1 MDAVIEALQAD
12 IHRAFE
18 PHDEPHGQQASPAD
32 CRRDE
37 QASPADLA
45 MRRDSAR
52 SPNTG
57 AAQQV
62 VSCAVVEMH
71 RTDTEPQASRSTSV
85 WC

>member
-1 MDAVIEALQAD
+1 MDAVIEALQTD
-12 IHRAFE
+12 IGAFE
-18 PHDEPHGQQASPAD
+18 PHGQ
-32 CRRDE
+32 

-71 RTDTEPQASRSTSV
+71 RTGTEPQASRSTSV

>member
-18 PHDEPHGQQASPAD
+18 PHGQQTSPAD

-45 MRRDSAR
+45 MRRGSAR

-71 RTDTEPQASRSTSV
+71 RMDTEPQASRSTSV

>member
-12 IHRAFE
+12 IGAL
-18 PHDEPHGQQASPAD
+18 EPHGQQAT
-32 CRRDE
+32 
-37 QASPADLA
+37 PADLA

-52 SPNTG
+52 SQNTG